1 MSRIDACGGCGTELS
16 PGARY
21 CVKCGRTQAPPLLD
35 LERLQASSS
44 PEPAVERAVAEQGRP
59 RASRRGVA
67 ALAAVAV
74 LSVGAVLVLSGGDTD
89 DAGDPS
95 EPTTTS
101 EPDRTTR
108 PRRSTTTVPGRVEA
122 QIAATPP
129 LLGAPT
135 GGLSLY
141 GLKGAGLFRLELDTG
156 ALSIVSSHT
165 LPSGPFP
172 VSMHLR
178 DGRLVVLLGDGV
190 YVTPLDLSA
199 APTWLR
205 DVRGDVGFGGR
216 SDRILRGFDHDQ
228 MSGMVREVREFDLD
242 GNEVAR
248 WHVPEHSWPV
258 DAIGDRLI
266 VQAAGRMYFVD
277 GGGAV
282 EPFAVGD
289 LIDVNGQQ
297 ILWRACDEQLSCS
310 MWHDDIE
317 QRMSRRLPF
326 DAETFGPWGP
336 LVAPDGAT
344 AVALAGREVQL
355 VEVSTGRLIA
365 SVPTTARPAWSPDG
379 DWLFAC
385 DELGDIVAISTR
397 GGDRV
402 EFDLPDVAGS
412 GSPDAMLAVG

>member
-35 LERLQASSS
+35 LERLQAPSG
-44 PEPAVERAVAEQGRP
+44 PEPAVERTVVEQGVP
-59 RASRRGVA
+59 RASRRGLA
-67 ALAAVAV
+67 ALAAIAV
-74 LSVGAVLVLSGGDTD
+74 LSVGAVLVLAGGDTD
-89 DAGDPS
+89 DRSDGS

-101 EPDRTTR
+101 GPDRTTR
-108 PRRSTTTVPGRVEA
+108 PRRSTTTVAARVDV
-122 QIAATPP
+122 QIAAVPP

-172 VSMHLR
+172 GSMHLR

-190 YVTPLDLSA
+190 YVTPLDLSG
-199 APTWLR
+199 APSWLR
-205 DVRGDVGFGGR
+205 DVRGDIGFGGR
-216 SDRILRGFDHDQ
+216 SHRILRGFDYDQ
-228 MSGMVREVREFDLD
+228 RSGMVREVREFDLD
-242 GNEVAR
+242 GNEVASWR
-248 WHVPEHSWPV
+248 VPEHSWPV
-258 DAIGDRLI
+258 DATGDRLI

-277 GGGAV
+277 GSGAV

-297 ILWRACDEQLSCS
+297 ILWRGCDEQLSCS
-310 MWHDDIE
+310 LWHDDVE
-317 QRMSRRLPF
+317 QRTSRKLPF
-326 DAETFGPWGP
+326 DADMFGSWGP

-344 AVALAGREVQL
+344 AVALAEGEVRL

-385 DELGDIVAISTR
+385 DERGDIVAISTR
-397 GGDRV
+397 DGNRV
-402 EFDLPDVAGS
+402 ELDLPEVAGS
-412 GSPDAMLAVG
+412 GSPDVMLAVG